1 MMASAT
7 RGDGLTQLQDQSPP
21 PVADPGG
28 RDNPEAYIPRDRRRA
43 LGAGVDLPDRVAGAA
58 LFADISGFTPLTEA
72 LAAELGPQRGAEELT
87 INIGRVFHAV
97 IEELDRRG
105 GDVIY
110 FSGDAITCWIDGDD
124 GLLATAAALAMQE
137 AIERVGRIVTPA
149 GTTIQLGMK
158 VAVAVGSARR
168 FLVGDPDIQLIDVLA
183 GRLIDD
189 LAEAEHHAE
198 RGDIVLEASAVAA
211 LGERV
216 LLRERRT
223 GGDGSWVGVVD
234 GLSVVA
240 PLVDIVEPPALPEEL
255 VRPWLLPAVYERLQT
270 GRGEFLAELRPAYP
284 VFVRFGG
291 IDYDED
297 DGAIRK
303 LDEFVRRA
311 QRILAGYG
319 GNVLQL
325 TLGDKGAY
333 LYGVFGSPIAHE
345 DDAARAAAA
354 ALEVRDLE
362 ATTSARDI
370 QVGIGYGR
378 LRSGTYGHAMR
389 RTFVCLGD
397 AVNLAARL
405 MSRAPAGLIYVS
417 DPVRQAAGD
426 AFIWERLPDL
436 ALKGKSAPIAA
447 HALGGS
453 LERASRRR
461 LRFELP
467 LAGRTAELGLLDDRL
482 AASLTGRGRIVAI
495 SSEAGMGKSRLL
507 ADLEGEAHR
516 AGVRWTWVDNVSYA
530 TGEPYRFLRAFAQE
544 LANEQGTDSGSLV
557 RTLLFTANVTP
568 EIARRMAGAVAAVAR
583 DAAFSGWEAEAV
595 LAPTDPDDVG
605 EGVLEVARVY
615 LRRLAEVLGPRVIV
629 IDDLQW
635 VDRSS
640 LPAIEQLVRLTTEL
654 PFLVL
659 IGTRSTGAAPWLD
672 LPHVVVLRLD
682 GLGPDETEELAAHV
696 AGVAVQVDEAARLHE
711 RTGGNPLFIRE
722 LVRAQLDEVGS
733 LRGGRLA
740 IEASLDADRVPLTLR
755 TVLGARIDALAN
767 ADRAT
772 LHVASVVGMT
782 FDASSLRRLSTE
794 RADRRTFDRLAHAGM
809 LIAVDG
815 VERWRFAHPLIREVA
830 YAGLLASRRRAL
842 HAGIADL
849 LEADTPSDLGPIA
862 WHRAAAGDRERGVPM
877 LVRAAEDAE
886 ALGALAEA
894 AGYWEAAADLA
905 VGDERALG
913 WREHAAALQS
923 DGREPARAG
932 D

>member
-1 MMASAT
+1 MRCPACGTPS
-7 RGDGLTQLQDQSPP
+7 GPESNFCDQCGAALRRERAEEPT
-21 PVADPGG
+21 A
-28 RDNPEAYIPRDRRRA
+28 DRR
-43 LGAGVDLPDRVAGAA
+43 VVTA
-58 LFADISGFTPLTEA
+58 LFAD
-72 LAAELGPQRGAEELT
+72 
-87 INIGRVFHAV
+87 
-97 IEELDRRG
+97 
-105 GDVIY
+105 
-110 FSGDAITCWIDGDD
+110 
-124 GLLATAAALAMQE
+124 
-137 AIERVGRIVTPA
+137 
-149 GTTIQLGMK
+149 
-158 VAVAVGSARR
+158 
-168 FLVGDPDIQLIDVLA
+168 LVDYV
-183 GRLIDD
+183 RMV
-189 LAEAEHHAE
+189 AEHDPE
-198 RGDIVLEASAVAA
+198 DVKQRVDAA
-211 LGERV
+211 LG
-216 LLRERRT
+216 LMA
-223 GGDGSWVGVVD
+223 D
-234 GLSVVA
+234 
-240 PLVDIVEPPALPEEL
+240 
-255 VRPWLLPAVYERLQT
+255 AVH
-270 GRGEFLAELRPAYP
+270 
-284 VFVRFGG
+284 RFGG
-291 IDYDED
+291 SIEKF
-297 DGAIRK
+297 I
-303 LDEFVRRA
+303 
-311 QRILAGYG
+311 
-319 GNVLQL
+319 
-325 TLGDKGAY
+325 GDAVFA
-333 LYGVFGSPIAHE
+333 VFGSPTAHD
-345 DDAARAAAA
+345 DDALRAALAAAA
-354 ALEVRDLE
+354 IRDGLARVPGAGEPLQVRIGLATGGVLATRPASAGSAGSAGIALTGPAVTTAARIQDLAGPGEILLDE
-362 ATTSARDI
+362 ATLRGARERIDVDDRGL
-370 QVGIGYGR
+370 QVLRGQGVATHIYALRGDVSV
-378 LRSGTYGHAMR
+378 LRSWGPPHGRFIGRTNERAQVRAAFESVR
-389 RTFVCLGD
+389 RT
-397 AVNLAARL
+397 R
-405 MSRAPAGLIYVS
+405 
-417 DPVRQAAGD
+417 
-426 AFIWERLPDL
+426 
-436 ALKGKSAPIAA
+436 
-447 HALGGS
+447 
-453 LERASRRR
+453 
-461 LRFELP
+461 
-467 LAGRTAELGLLDDRL
+467 
-482 AASLTGRGRIVAI
+482 RGRVVVV
-495 SSEAGMGKSRLL
+495 SGEPGMGKSRLL